1 MSELPLYSDQVM
13 KREQYKDLLRE
24 AEHQRLI
31 KAVTLAQPEPPQNT
45 DTPRRRTLLDLAR
58 RIPSLGSMGQART

>member
-31 KAVTLAQPEPPQNT
+31 KAVTLSEHQPPQNI
-45 DTPRRRTLLDLAR
+45 DAPRRRTLLDLAR
-58 RIPSLGSMGQART
+58 RIPSLGLLGQARP

>member
-31 KAVTLAQPEPPQNT
+31 KAVTLAKPEPPQNT
-45 DTPRRRTLLDLAR
+45 NTPRRRTLLELAR